1 MFEEIIKEI
10 FMFCVYLLQVIGGK
24 PGEFGHGYY
33 LANLI
38 IFVILQPALIILFF
52 TFWRIEKK
60 KNKLQEMKGHS

>member
-10 FMFCVYLLQVIGGK
+10 FMFCVYVLQVIGGK

-38 IFVILQPALIILFF
+38 IFVLLQPALIVLFF
-52 TFWRIEKK
+52 TLWRIEKK
-60 KNKLQEMKGHS
+60 TNKSNEING

>member
-10 FMFCVYLLQVIGGK
+10 FMACVYLLQVIGGK

-52 TFWRIEKK
+52 TLWRIEKK
-60 KNKLQEMKGHS
+60 KNKFKEMKDHS

>member
-10 FMFCVYLLQVIGGK
+10 FMVCVYILQVIGGK

-38 IFVILQPALIILFF
+38 IFVVLQPALIILFF
-52 TFWRIEKK
+52 VLWRKEKN
-60 KNKLQEMKGHS
+60 NK

>member
-10 FMFCVYLLQVIGGK
+10 FMVCVYILQVIGGK

-38 IFVILQPALIILFF
+38 IFVLIQPTLIILFF
-52 TFWRIEKK
+52 TLWRIEKK
-60 KNKLQEMKGHS
+60 KNKSTQIKG

>member
-10 FMFCVYLLQVIGGK
+10 FMVCVYILQVIGGK

-38 IFVILQPALIILFF
+38 ILVLIQPTLIILFF
-52 TFWRIEKK
+52 TLWRIEKK
-60 KNKLQEMKGHS
+60 KNKSTQIKG

>member
-10 FMFCVYLLQVIGGK
+10 FMVCVYLLQVIGGK

-38 IFVILQPALIILFF
+38 IFVILQPALFILFF
-52 TFWRIEKK
+52 TLWRIEKK
-60 KNKLQEMKGHS
+60 KNKLKEMKDHS

>member
-52 TFWRIEKK
+52 TLWRIERK
-60 KNKLQEMKGHS
+60 KNKLKEIKYPI

>member
-10 FMFCVYLLQVIGGK
+10 FMFCVYVLQVIGGK

-38 IFVILQPALIILFF
+38 IFVLLQPALIVLFF
-52 TFWRIEKK
+52 TLWRIEKK
-60 KNKLQEMKGHS
+60 KNKSTQING

>member
-10 FMFCVYLLQVIGGK
+10 FMVCVYILQVIGGE

-38 IFVILQPALIILFF
+38 IFVLLQPALIVLFF
-52 TFWRIEKK
+52 TLWRIEKK
-60 KNKLQEMKGHS
+60 KNKSTQIKC

>member
-10 FMFCVYLLQVIGGK
+10 FMFCVYVLQVIGGK

-38 IFVILQPALIILFF
+38 IFVLLQPALIVLFF
-52 TFWRIEKK
+52 TLWRIEKK
-60 KNKLQEMKGHS
+60 KNKSTQIKG

>member
-33 LANLI
+33 LGNLI

-52 TFWRIEKK
+52 TLWRIEKK
-60 KNKLQEMKGHS
+60 KNKLKEMKGHS

>member
-52 TFWRIEKK
+52 TLWRIEKK
-60 KNKLQEMKGHS
+60 KNKLKEMKDHS

>member
-52 TFWRIEKK
+52 TLWRIEKK
-60 KNKLQEMKGHS
+60 KNKFKEMKDHS

>member
-10 FMFCVYLLQVIGGK
+10 FMVCVYLLQVIGGK

-52 TFWRIEKK
+52 TLWRMEQK
-60 KNKLQEMKGHS
+60 KNKLKEIQDPS

>member
-52 TFWRIEKK
+52 TLWRIEKK
-60 KNKLQEMKGHS
+60 KNKLKEMKGHS

>member
-10 FMFCVYLLQVIGGK
+10 FMFCVYVLQVIGGK

-38 IFVILQPALIILFF
+38 IFVLLQPALIVFF
-52 TFWRIEKK
+52 FMLWRIEKK
-60 KNKLQEMKGHS
+60 KNKSTQING

>member
-10 FMFCVYLLQVIGGK
+10 FMFCVYVLQVIGGK

-38 IFVILQPALIILFF
+38 IFVLLQPALIVLFF
-52 TFWRIEKK
+52 MLWRIEKK
-60 KNKLQEMKGHS
+60 KNKSTQIKG

>member
-52 TFWRIEKK
+52 TLWRIEKK
-60 KNKLQEMKGHS
+60 KNKFKEIKDHS

>member
-52 TFWRIEKK
+52 TLWRMEKK
-60 KNKLQEMKGHS
+60 KNKFKEMKDHS

>member
-10 FMFCVYLLQVIGGK
+10 FMVCVYVLQVIGGN

-38 IFVILQPALIILFF
+38 IFVLLQPALIVLFF
-52 TFWRIEKK
+52 MLWRIEKK
-60 KNKLQEMKGHS
+60 KNKSTQIKG

>member
-10 FMFCVYLLQVIGGK
+10 FMVCVYILQVIGGK

-38 IFVILQPALIILFF
+38 IFVLIQPTLIILFF
-52 TFWRIEKK
+52 TLWRMEKK
-60 KNKLQEMKGHS
+60 KNKSTQIKG

>member
-10 FMFCVYLLQVIGGK
+10 FMVCVYILQVIGGT

-38 IFVILQPALIILFF
+38 IFVVLQPALIILFF
-52 TFWRIEKK
+52 VLWRIEKK
-60 KNKLQEMKGHS
+60 KNDINVSKF